1 MDEKKSEYS
10 LIATIINRGF
20 SDDVMDA
27 ARDAGAR
34 GGTVVYAHGTGL
46 HEGNGFFGLSIH
58 PEKEL
63 ILILADEEHRKEIMQ
78 AIVRHNGLST
88 EGAGIT
94 FSLPVTNVAGIAN
107 INSHP
112 DDDEPEKTE

>member
-1 MDEKKSEYS
+1 MDDVKSEYT

-27 ARDAGAR
+27 AREAGAR

-58 PEKEL
+58 PEKEI
-63 ILILADEEHRKEIMQ
+63 ILILADEGHRKEIMQ

-94 FSLPVTNVAGIAN
+94 FSLPVTNIAGIAKL
-107 INSHP
+107 NSAP
-112 DDDEPEKTE
+112 PEEDEK

>member
-1 MDEKKSEYS
+1 MDEIKNEYT

-27 ARDAGAR
+27 AREAGAR

-58 PEKEL
+58 PEKEI
-63 ILILADEEHRKEIMQ
+63 ILIIADEEHRKEIMQ

-94 FSLPVTNVAGIAN
+94 FSLPVTNIAGIAK
-107 INSHP
+107 INSAP
-112 DDDEPEKTE
+112 PEEDDK

>member
-1 MDEKKSEYS
+1 MDDRKSAYT

-27 ARDAGAR
+27 AREAGAK
-34 GGTVVYAHGTGL
+34 GGTVIYAHGTGL

-78 AIVRHNGLST
+78 AIVRNTGLST

-94 FSLPVTNVAGIAN
+94 FSLPVTNIAGIARLN
-107 INSHP
+107 NQP
-112 DDDEPEKTE
+112 PEEDD

>member
-1 MDEKKSEYS
+1 MDEIKNEYT

-27 ARDAGAR
+27 AREAGAR

-58 PEKEL
+58 PEKEISL
-63 ILILADEEHRKEIMQ
+63 IIADEEHRKEIMQ

-94 FSLPVTNVAGIAN
+94 FSLPVTNIAGIAK
-107 INSHP
+107 INSAP
-112 DDDEPEKTE
+112 PEEDDK

>member
-1 MDEKKSEYS
+1 MDEIKNEYT

-27 ARDAGAR
+27 AREAGAR

-58 PEKEL
+58 PEKEI
-63 ILILADEEHRKEIMQ
+63 ILIIADEEHRKEIMQ

-94 FSLPVTNVAGIAN
+94 FSLPVTNIAGIAK
-107 INSHP
+107 INSVP
-112 DDDEPEKTE
+112 PEEDDK

>member
-1 MDEKKSEYS
+1 MEEIKNEYT
-10 LIATIINRGF
+10 LIATITNRGF

-27 ARDAGAR
+27 AREAGAR

-58 PEKEL
+58 PEKEI
-63 ILILADEEHRKEIMQ
+63 ILIIADEEHRKEIMQ

-94 FSLPVTNVAGIAN
+94 FSLPVTNIAGIAK
-107 INSHP
+107 INSAP
-112 DDDEPEKTE
+112 PEEDDK